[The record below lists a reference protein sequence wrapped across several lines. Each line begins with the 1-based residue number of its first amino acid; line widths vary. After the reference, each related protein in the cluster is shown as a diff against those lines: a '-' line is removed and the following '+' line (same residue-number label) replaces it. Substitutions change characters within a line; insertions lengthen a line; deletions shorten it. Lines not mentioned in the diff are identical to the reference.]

1 MILYDLKCSQ
11 GHQFEA
17 WFKDSGTYDKQ
28 AKRGDVECPVCSD
41 TGIEKAIMAPSI
53 SSSTRKKGGEYDAP
67 ATRGSRGGQ
76 IDEGRASE
84 VAREILEAVGKVQKQ
99 VEENCEDV
107 GDKFA
112 DEARAIHYG
121 EAEERGIYGEATKSE
136 VEELAEE
143 DIPVSRIPW
152 KKRKLS

>member
-1 MILYDLKCSQ
+1 MILYDLRCSQ

-28 AKRGDVECPVCSD
+28 AKRGDVECPVFSD
-41 TGIEKAIMAPSI
+41 TAVEKAIMAPRL
-53 SSSTRKKGGEYDAP
+53 SSSTRKKGLEHDVPRGRDLAGKKQGEN
-67 ATRGSRGGQ
+67 
-76 IDEGRASE
+76 RASE
-84 VAREILEAVGKVQKQ
+84 VAREILDAVGKVQKH

-107 GDKFA
+107 GENFA

-121 EAEERGIYGEATKSE
+121 EAEERGIYGEATMTE
-136 VEELAEE
+136 VEDLAEE

-152 KKRKLS
+152 KKRKSS

>member
-1 MILYDLKCSQ
+1 MILYDLRCSQ

-41 TGIEKAIMAPSI
+41 TAVEKAIMAPRL
-53 SSSTRKKGGEYDAP
+53 SSSTRKKGLEHDVPSGCDLAGKKQGEN
-67 ATRGSRGGQ
+67 
-76 IDEGRASE
+76 RASE
-84 VAREILEAVGKVQKQ
+84 VAREILDAVGKVQKH

-107 GDKFA
+107 GENFA

-121 EAEERGIYGEATKSE
+121 EAEERGIYGEATMTE
-136 VEELAEE
+136 VEDLAEE

-152 KKRKLS
+152 KKRKSS

>member
-1 MILYDLKCSQ
+1 MILYDLRCSQ

-41 TGIEKAIMAPSI
+41 TAVEKAIMAPRL
-53 SSSTRKKGGEYDAP
+53 SSSTRKKGLEHDVPSGRDLAGKKQGEN
-67 ATRGSRGGQ
+67 
-76 IDEGRASE
+76 RASE
-84 VAREILEAVGKVQKQ
+84 VAREILDAVGKVQKH

-107 GDKFA
+107 GENFA

-121 EAEERGIYGEATKSE
+121 EAEERGIYGEATMTE
-136 VEELAEE
+136 VEDLAEE

-152 KKRKLS
+152 KKRKSS